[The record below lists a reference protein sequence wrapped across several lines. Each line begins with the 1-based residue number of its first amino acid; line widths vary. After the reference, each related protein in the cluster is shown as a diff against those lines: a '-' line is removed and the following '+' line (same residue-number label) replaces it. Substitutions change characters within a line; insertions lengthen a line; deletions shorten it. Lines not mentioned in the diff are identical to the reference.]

1 MSAAV
6 RITLLDTVSS
16 GHHPNWVP
24 AIAGALRPR
33 AEVTLCVPERLEE
46 LAGGLEGE
54 VVHVPEAPGA
64 SAELDVFGEM
74 IERTRPD
81 HMVHLYGIKATLRE
95 WLRRPPFGV
104 PCTVSVNHPAAL
116 HYPGRYGTR
125 LTPAQ
130 WANAI
135 YKEQL
140 VARWRR
146 RPDAHA
152 VLTMEEAAVERWAR
166 RRGAAPYYLPEPPVV
181 APAAA
186 LEPRER
192 DGVMVYGALRPPKGV
207 HLLADA
213 LALEPTTVRLVL
225 AGPVEAGYEDT
236 LERSVS
242 AMRAAGVRVE
252 LDARFVEIDEVL
264 VRLAG
269 VRVLAM
275 PYVRQPGTSR
285 TLVEAAAVGT
295 PVVAHDY
302 GLLAHLVRRHGLGL
316 VVDASDPRA
325 LRRAVLELA
334 DDPGAP
340 ARYAEPLRAFAE
352 LHSEARFRER
362 IGAPFGLAGAAA
374 G

>member
-1 MSAAV
+1 V
-6 RITLLDTVSS
+6 RITLFDTVAG

-24 AIAGALRPR
+24 ALADALRPA
-33 AEVTLCVPERLEE
+33 AEVTLCVPERLERM
-46 LAGGLEGE
+46 AGGLAGE

-64 SAELDVFGEM
+64 AAELDCFGEM

-130 WANAI
+130 WGNAV

-146 RPDAHA
+146 RRDAHA

-166 RRGAAPYYLPEPPVV
+166 RRGAAAYYLPEPPVV
-181 APAAA
+181 PPPAALA
-186 LEPRER
+186 PRER
-192 DGVMVYGALRPPKGV
+192 EGAMVYGALRPPKGV

-213 LALEPTTVRLVL
+213 LALEPTDLRLVL
-225 AGPVEAGYEDT
+225 AGPVELGYEAT
-236 LERSVS
+236 LERSV
-242 AMRAAGVRVE
+242 AEMRAAGVRVE
-252 LDARFVEIDEVL
+252 IDARFVAIDEVL

-269 VRVLAM
+269 ARVLAM

-302 GLLAHLVRRHGLGL
+302 GLLAHLVRRHDLGL
-316 VVDASDPRA
+316 VVDAGDPRA
-325 LRRAVLELA
+325 LRRAVLALA
-334 DDPGAP
+334 LDEDSPG
-340 ARYAEPLRAFAE
+340 RYAEPLRAFAE
-352 LHSEARFRER
+352 LHSPARFAER
-362 IGAPFGLAGAAA
+362 VRAPFGLGTAGATR
-374 G
+374 